1 MPVPSQ
7 VTTLKVVEG
16 DAHLVIRCDML
27 SNGVDGELVNFPVL
41 YPSDLNP
48 TRKNNAPAFRIMQIW
63 YGMVWF
69 DITIGAAAL
78 NDGGHTMWTLAR
90 DCDSHIDFRSF
101 GGILD
106 SGVYENPP
114 DEDYGILTFST
125 NGFAPV
131 GSRGTIILELRKTN

>member
-16 DAHLVIRCDML
+16 NAHLVIRCDLL

-69 DITIGAAAL
+69 DVTLKASGL
-78 NDGGHTMWTLAR
+78 NPATLWTLAR
-90 DCDSHIDFRSF
+90 DCDSHTDFRSF

-106 SGVYENPP
+106 QAVYDNPP
-114 DEDYGILTFST
+114 SEDYGILTMTT
-125 NGFAPV
+125 NGFTPV
-131 GSRGTIILELRKTN
+131 GSRGTIILELRKTNSP